1 MISLPRDHSKH
12 GSGDSSPL
20 FDMRYNYPYMI
31 PAGSSVLR
39 WLLAYR
45 YTIAY
50 PLGIVEGPIVMM
62 VSGFLVRLN
71 FFDFWPIY
79 LILIAGDLTGDI
91 VWYLVGRHGGRPLIE
106 KYGHWMSISQEN
118 VERAEE
124 FFKEHQ
130 TKILFISK
138 LTTGFGF
145 AIATLI
151 AAGASKVPFRK
162 YITINFFGEFIWA
175 GFLFAIGY
183 FFGNLYFVVDK
194 SLRWGFII
202 GLIIIAGLAVWGFGR
217 AMRKRFGAPP
227 KF

>member
-1 MISLPRDHSKH
+1 M
-12 GSGDSSPL
+12 PL
-20 FDMRYNYPYMI
+20 TAPF
-31 PAGSSVLR
+31 VQT
-39 WLLAYR
+39 LLTYR
-45 YTIAY
+45 YWIAY
-50 PLGIVEGPIVMM
+50 PLAIVEGPVVMM
-62 VSGFLVRLN
+62 VAGFLVRLN

-79 LILIAGDLTGDI
+79 LTMIAGDLTGDVI
-91 VWYLVGRHGGRPLIE
+91 WYFVGRHGGRPLIE
-106 KYGHWMSISQEN
+106 KYGHWINISSQN

-151 AAGASKVPFRK
+151 AAGAAKVSFKK

-175 GFLFAIGY
+175 GFLFALGY

-194 SLRWGFII
+194 SLRWGFVI
-202 GLIIIAGLAVWGFGR
+202 GLIITLVLIVWGFGK
-217 AMRKRFGAPP
+217 AMRKRFGEMPP

>member
-1 MISLPRDHSKH
+1 MPLAAPFVQSL
-12 GSGDSSPL
+12 L
-20 FDMRYNYPYMI
+20 T
-31 PAGSSVLR
+31 
-39 WLLAYR
+39 YR
-45 YTIAY
+45 YWIAY
-50 PLGIVEGPIVMM
+50 PLAIVEGPIVMM
-62 VSGFLVRLN
+62 ASGFLVRLN

-79 LILIAGDLTGDI
+79 LVLIAGDLTGDVI
-91 VWYLVGRHGGRPLIE
+91 WYMVGRHGGRPLIE
-106 KYGHWMSISQEN
+106 KYGHWMNISPEN
-118 VERAEE
+118 VDRAQE
-124 FFKEHQ
+124 FFHEHQ

-151 AAGASKVPFRK
+151 AAGAAKVPFKK

-183 FFGNLYFVVDK
+183 FFGNLYTLVDK

-202 GLIIIAGLAVWGFGR
+202 GLIIVAALAVYGFSQ
-217 AMRKRFGAPP
+217 AMKKRFGAPP

>member
-1 MISLPRDHSKH
+1 MSQA
-12 GSGDSSPL
+12 SSI
-20 FDMRYNYPYMI
+20 F
-31 PAGSSVLR
+31 A
-39 WLLAYR
+39 WLIAYR
-45 YTIAY
+45 YIVAY
-50 PLGIVEGPIVMM
+50 PLAIIEGPIVMM

-79 LILIAGDLTGDI
+79 LTLIAGDLTGDVI
-91 VWYLVGRHGGRPLIE
+91 WYMVGRHGGRPLIE
-106 KYGHWMSISQEN
+106 KYGKWINISQEN

-124 FFKEHQ
+124 FFNEHQ

-151 AAGASKVPFRK
+151 AAGATKVPFRK

-183 FFGNLYFVVDK
+183 FFGNLYTWVDK
-194 SLRWGFII
+194 SLRWGFIT
-202 GLIIIAGLAVWGFGR
+202 GLVVVAVLAVWGFGKV
-217 AMRKRFGAPP
+217 MRRRFGAPP
-227 KF
+227 RF